1 MGSLLKTTDHRLSHT
16 WTVDMSEIKLTYFP
30 AKGRAEISRLILSF
44 SGVKFTDER
53 LTGEQFGAVKSSL
66 PWGQIPVLHYK
77 GQVMCQSIS
86 IARFLAAEFGL
97 GGKTNL
103 ESAQADEIVDAVSDL
118 QTAMSKMVFG
128 KDEKGVQN
136 VLDNVYPAGL
146 ANLEKMLVSRG
157 GQYFVGNNLSWA
169 DLAVFQFASDGIGGK
184 PPKDLRAFP
193 RLANLCERLGQVPN
207 IKNWMNARPVTAL

>member
-1 MGSLLKTTDHRLSHT
+1 MGSVPSSVTKQPK
-16 WTVDMSEIKLTYFP
+16 MSDIKLTYFP
-30 AKGRAEISRLILSF
+30 AKGRAEISRLILSY

-53 LTGEQFGAVKSSL
+53 LTGDQFGAVKSFL
-66 PWGQIPVLHYK
+66 PYGQIPVLHYK
-77 GQVMCQSIS
+77 GQVICQSIS

-97 GGKTNL
+97 GGRNNL

-128 KDEKGVQN
+128 KDEKGFQN

-157 GQYFVGNNLSWA
+157 GQYFVGNNLTWA
-169 DLAVFQFASDGIGGK
+169 DLVVFQ
-184 PPKDLRAFP
+184 
-193 RLANLCERLGQVPN
+193 
-207 IKNWMNARPVTAL
+207 